1 MATAAGKEVPEA
13 AELRQRI
20 PHGAPTGD
28 PSEER
33 QPGAAAS
40 AGDTERAPPTSEKG
54 QKTYGRTPDG
64 TGKPPSVPNTFLHA
78 SVVCRGWLT

>member
-1 MATAAGKEVPEA
+1 M

-28 PSEER
+28 TPEEH
-33 QPGAAAS
+33 QAGAAAS
-40 AGDTERAPPTSEKG
+40 VGDTERPPPTSEKG

-64 TGKPPSVPNTFLHA
+64 TGKSPSVPNIFLHP